1 MKNQLLSPLKMLG
14 DMDQYSIPSQGNI
27 FHVPKIIYMEND
39 LFKIFY
45 DVAQNILKRLLPT
58 HMSMFTYSLILN
70 LQ

>member
-1 MKNQLLSPLKMLG
+1 VTWTN
-14 DMDQYSIPSQGNI
+14 IPFQVKGI
-27 FHVPKIIYMEND
+27 FFHVTKIIYMEND

-45 DVAQNILKRLLPT
+45 DVAQNTLKRFLPT